1 MKRTMPIMR
10 SWKMDW
16 PTSAMSGGFRPIAA
30 EDTRIM
36 LGHITLRE
44 RRDTAV

>member
-1 MKRTMPIMR
+1 VVVF
-10 SWKMDW
+10 
-16 PTSAMSGGFRPIAA
+16 GQLAA
-30 EDTRIM
+30 EDARIM